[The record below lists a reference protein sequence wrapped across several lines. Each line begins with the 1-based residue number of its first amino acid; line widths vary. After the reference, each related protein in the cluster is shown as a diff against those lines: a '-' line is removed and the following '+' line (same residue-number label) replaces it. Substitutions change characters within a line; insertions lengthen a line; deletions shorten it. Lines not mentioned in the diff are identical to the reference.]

1 MTVLENVFIPIPE
14 LVSLGSKT
22 LAPPLPPPQP
32 VDRPRMWRERG
43 REGGAT
49 TREDTRKLPVT
60 MTGKRAEGVHHPA
73 GGFFGFDYSRYH
85 NRREECENPAHAV
98 QSTLPQKVLT
108 YYAIC
113 PDDCLG
119 VRSCDGAVTSR
130 RSSTSAAIFMGDA
143 GMGKL
148 LFHGNLVTVPVTFR

>member
-1 MTVLENVFIPIPE
+1 MCWPCSRNWSAWVR
-14 LVSLGSKT
+14 
-22 LAPPLPPPQP
+22 
-32 VDRPRMWRERG
+32 RPWRRRRRRRRRSTDPGCRG
-43 REGGAT
+43 REGGA